1 LPREP
6 LDSPL
11 LADFVASL
19 DAVNAL
25 ADAHPG
31 FVWRLQTDE
40 GNATAIKA
48 FGDERLI
55 INMSVWETVQALA
68 DFVYRS
74 GHLEVLRR
82 RRDWFAQIRP
92 STVLWWVP
100 AGHIPSLTEAE
111 ERLEHLRSHGP
122 TPFAFTFSAPHTADE
137 AAARSREAVVAA
149 SRR

>member
-1 LPREP
+1 
-6 LDSPL
+6 
-11 LADFVASL
+11 
-19 DAVNAL
+19 
-25 ADAHPG
+25 
-31 FVWRLQTDE
+31 VWRLQSDE

-48 FGDERLI
+48 FGDDRLI
-55 INMSVWETVQALA
+55 INMSIWESVQALA

-82 RRDWFAQIRP
+82 RRDWFQQIKP
-92 STVLWWVP
+92 YMALWWVP

-122 TPFAFTFSAPHTADE
+122 TPFAFTFRAQHSADQ
-137 AAARSREAVVAA
+137 AAAHTREAVVTA